1 MALQTILFDFT
12 LDADKTA
19 TSAQRQEVAR
29 IVRSELEHVFS
40 QLELAYSMESPDNG
54 YFSVLHENQETI
66 VTCRIFQ
73 QGLLTINVEYYLSDG
88 KEPLM
93 SFDVCM
99 YEVQIA
105 VNFHHGSSAHTHT
118 HRHTFAYTRISALTR
133 VKVMSRIHGK
143 LLACVCVRK
152 GLIYSEGDGKID
164 FSPLRD
170 RCGARCAHTYA
181 YVWVCV

>member
-29 IVRSELEHVFS
+29 IVRNELEHVFS

-93 SFDVCM
+93 SFDVCI
-99 YEVQIA
+99 YEVR
-105 VNFHHGSSAHTHT
+105 VTVDFHHGSSAHTHT
-118 HRHTFAYTRISALTR
+118 HTFAYRRISALTR
-133 VKVMSRIHGK
+133 VKVIRLIHGK
-143 LLACVCVRK
+143 L
-152 GLIYSEGDGKID
+152 
-164 FSPLRD
+164 
-170 RCGARCAHTYA
+170 
-181 YVWVCV
+181 

>member
-99 YEVQIA
+99 YEIQIA
-105 VNFHHGSSAHTHT
+105 VNFHRGSSAHTHICIYVRVF
-118 HRHTFAYTRISALTR
+118 RH
-133 VKVMSRIHGK
+133 
-143 LLACVCVRK
+143 
-152 GLIYSEGDGKID
+152 
-164 FSPLRD
+164 
-170 RCGARCAHTYA
+170 
-181 YVWVCV
+181 

>member
-19 TSAQRQEVAR
+19 TSSQRQEVAR
-29 IVRSELEHVFS
+29 IVRNELEHVFS

-66 VTCRIFQ
+66 ITCRIFQ

-99 YEVQIA
+99 YEVQIT
-105 VNFHHGSSAHTHT
+105 VDFHHAHTHLQIC
-118 HRHTFAYTRISALTR
+118 ISALTR
-133 VKVMSRIHGK
+133 VKVISRTHGK
-143 LLACVCVRK
+143 LYLCVRK
-152 GLIYSEGDGKID
+152 GLIYSDGEID
-164 FSPLRD
+164 FLSSTA
-170 RCGARCAHTYA
+170 G
-181 YVWVCV
+181 VCV